1 MSSPIVESSQAAT
14 GTVARPV
21 RIQFTYWQGVGRRL
35 TRDPISMVCAGILV
49 LLILAAIFAP
59 LIAPMDPYKSSI
71 LNRLKPFGTPG
82 YLLGTDELGRDMLSR
97 LIYGGR
103 ISLLMGLLPI
113 TVATFCGSI
122 LGIVAGFFGGKTNMV
137 IMRITDVFFAFPSVL
152 LAVGI
157 AGALGAG
164 PVNVLVSLS
173 LVFTPPITRVAEA
186 ATIQIRNQDFIEAG
200 ARYRRV
206 RAAHYRRSRPD
217 QRNKPDTHLCVQ
229 PDRRFHRPR
238 RRIVLPGV
246 WSCAANGRLGTYV
259 EYAASVDLPCAGY
272 LYHAWNID
280 PDRLHLF
287 QSAERWF
294 ADVHGS
300 ETMNDEAAET
310 AQRTEFFT
318 GQQDH
323 GAEDRR
329 ALDVQDLTKHFRLRG
344 GPIGGKR
351 AYVQAVDRI
360 SFSVSR
366 GETLGIVGESGCGKS
381 TTARLLMRLIEP
393 DEGRMLLDGQAVGG
407 AHGISIRKLRHQVQ
421 MVFQDSYASLNP
433 RHTATEEVSFG
444 LIAQGVARS
453 EAQRRAND
461 MLDLVGLEPGV
472 FADRYPHELSGG
484 QRQRVNVARALYH
497 RAECLTHVGDSQA
510 VRSLTQCGEP
520 MRFAMA
526 APIDLRND
534 FDSVSLRRLAKRT
547 RDATQSRRLL
557 ALAEVYDG
565 GSRTDASRI
574 GGVGLQII
582 RDWVLRFNARG
593 PDGLVDGKSPGAP
606 SKLNADHRR
615 ALAEV
620 VEAGPVPAVDGVVR
634 WRRKDLAR
642 WLLETFAISLDETT
656 VGRELKALGF
666 AKISARPRHYA
677 QNELAVEA
685 FKKNFPAELAKI
697 RARLPKGV
705 EIELWWQD
713 EARIGQ
719 KNKLTRRWAR
729 RGTRPRA
736 PRDQRTEWAYIFG
749 AICPAKGKGAGLV
762 MPWCDTDA
770 MAAHLIEIS
779 AAVDPGAHAVLIV
792 DQAGWHLTPKL
803 AIPDNITVLALPPRS
818 PELNPVENV
827 WQFMRDN
834 WLSNRIF
841 KSYED
846 IVALCCQAWNNL
858 IDQPWK
864 IMSLGMRKWA
874 HGF

>member
-1 MSSPIVESSQAAT
+1 MAEVYDGGSRTDAS
-14 GTVARPV
+14 
-21 RIQFTYWQGVGRRL
+21 RIGGVGLQIIRDWVLRFNARGPDGLVDGKSPGAPSKLNADHRR
-35 TRDPISMVCAGILV
+35 A
-49 LLILAAIFAP
+49 LA
-59 LIAPMDPYKSSI
+59 
-71 LNRLKPFGTPG
+71 
-82 YLLGTDELGRDMLSR
+82 E
-97 LIYGGR
+97 
-103 ISLLMGLLPI
+103 
-113 TVATFCGSI
+113 V
-122 LGIVAGFFGGKTNMV
+122 VE
-137 IMRITDVFFAFPSVL
+137 
-152 LAVGI
+152 
-157 AGALGAG
+157 AG
-164 PVNVLVSLS
+164 PVPAVDGVVRWRRKDLARWLLETFAISLDETTVGRELKALGFAKIS
-173 LVFTPPITRVAEA
+173 A
-186 ATIQIRNQDFIEAG
+186 
-200 ARYRRV
+200 
-206 RAAHYRRSRPD
+206 
-217 QRNKPDTHLCVQ
+217 
-229 PDRRFHRPR
+229 RPR
-238 RRIVLPGV
+238 HYAQNELAVEAFKKNFPAELAKIRARLPKGV
-246 WSCAANGRLGTYV
+246 EIELW
-259 EYAASVDLPCAGY
+259 
-272 LYHAWNID
+272 W
-280 PDRLHLF
+280 
-287 QSAERWF
+287 Q
-294 ADVHGS
+294 
-300 ETMNDEAAET
+300 DEARIGQKNKLTRRWARRGT
-310 AQRTEFFT
+310 RPRAPRDQRTEWAYIF
-318 GQQDH
+318 
-323 GAEDRR
+323 GAICPAKGKGAGLVMPWCDT
-329 ALDVQDLTKHFRLRG
+329 DVMAAHL
-344 GPIGGKR
+344 IEIS
-351 AYVQAVDRI
+351 AAVD
-360 SFSVSR
+360 
-366 GETLGIVGESGCGKS
+366 
-381 TTARLLMRLIEP
+381 P
-393 DEGRMLLDGQAVGG
+393 G
-407 AHGISIRKLRHQVQ
+407 AHAVLIVDQAGWHLTPKLAIPDNITVLALPPR
-421 MVFQDSYASLNP
+421 SPELNP
-433 RHTATEEVSFG
+433 VENVWQFMRDSWLSNRIFKSYEDIVATVLPSLEQPHRPTMEDHVPGMRKWAESPQSQ
-444 LIAQGVARS
+444 L
-453 EAQRRAND
+453 
-461 MLDLVGLEPGV
+461 MPLV
-472 FADRYPHELSGG
+472 
-484 QRQRVNVARALYH
+484 LYH